1 MKNKFS
7 INRLTLAFASLLLCV
22 VFSSCNNDKY
32 NGKYVKDKDGKVY
45 LLEHRIG
52 RCYFINEVNTIDI
65 DSVRLK

>member
-1 MKNKFS
+1 MKHKFL
-7 INRLTLAFASLLLCV
+7 INRFAIAFTVLLLAV
-22 VFSSCNNDKY
+22 VFSSCNNDKH

-52 RCYFINEVNTIDI
+52 RCYFINDVNTTEI